1 MCKARR
7 VNDQYHC
14 HACGFQWDVDDEDRP
29 MCKTGKGVMGV
40 LFALALSSC
49 GIAQATG
56 LDCDATVAGE
66 LTRRT
71 VAIAEVCLVT
81 VQNAGMTLGGQT
93 VECQAARE
101 TSELQSVA
109 VQALL
114 DRGCTTYYNG
124 PSKADVR
131 RLGELGREF
140 KAARR

>member
-7 VNDQYHC
+7 YGDQYHC

-29 MCKTGKGVMGV
+29 MCKTGKGVMGLV
-40 LFALALSSC
+40 LMLVAGAA
-49 GIAQATG
+49 GAT
-56 LDCDATVAGE
+56 DCDATVVGE

-81 VQNAGMTLGGQT
+81 VQNAGMNLGGQT

-101 TSELQSVA
+101 TSERQNVA
-109 VQALL
+109 VQALV
-114 DRGCTTYYNG
+114 DKGCTTYYNG

-131 RLGELGREF
+131 RLGELGLLF